1 MHIYK
6 YIQYIHMMCS
16 FLYIY
21 TYNMHFFSA
30 GVKFIPVLPTYR
42 YTRQQEKLEEAE
54 ELEIL
59 TCIRASRTRM
69 CGVFEHL

>member
-1 MHIYK
+1 
-6 YIQYIHMMCS
+6 
-16 FLYIY
+16 
-21 TYNMHFFSA
+21 MHFFSA